1 MRIAGPIGTLLA
13 LAALS
18 ACTATDV
25 THVDYSRATTVNQ
38 ATVVTVIGK
47 GDTSIDASQT
57 SVYTDADG
65 RACRAY
71 EFQDRRGQGT
81 ASICFDGQK
90 WVLIDKVYVAQA
102 PDPKPDSGSGGAKQG
117 DWNAVTD

>member
-1 MRIAGPIGTLLA
+1 MRFAAPIGMMVVLVA
-13 LAALS
+13 LG

-25 THVDYSRATTVNQ
+25 THIDYSRATTVNQ

-47 GDTSIDASQT
+47 GDTSINASQT
-57 SVYTDADG
+57 SVYTDSTG

-71 EFQDRRGQGT
+71 EFQDQRGQGT
-81 ASICFDGQK
+81 ASICYDGQN
-90 WVLIDKVYVAQA
+90 WILVDKIYVAQA
-102 PDPKPDSGSGGAKQG
+102 DKPPAASTGGAKQG